1 MMGLAQA
8 SLKIENLSAAKVSL
22 CQNSMKPLCVCVCV
36 GGGGGGGEGE
46 LDFLVSDATYTWLC
60 CGTFSIAITHNVI
73 LQCYPP
79 RE

>member
-36 GGGGGGGEGE
+36 CGGGGGGE
-46 LDFLVSDATYTWLC
+46 LDFLVSDATWLC